1 MNLVLPIKEIS
12 ISNIFFNES
21 VKNTVVDDSNF
32 IRIIY
37 SNQDFV
43 LNSLYIKIDIYSNK
57 KSNNPS
63 IRNTE
68 LYIINLVNLIDKLEQ
83 DILNKYSINKQQNN
97 KLKEQLQYYIQKL
110 NSNCS
115 ENMISYLLKISGI
128 WETNNI
134 IGLTY
139 KFIYNNSGE

>member
-63 IRNTE
+63 IGNTE

>member
-12 ISNIFFNES
+12 LANIFLNEP

-43 LNSLYIKIDIYSNK
+43 LNSFYIKVDIYNK
-57 KSNNPS
+57 KSTNFNVGN
-63 IRNTE
+63 IET
-68 LYIINLVNLIDKLEQ
+68 YIINLIDLIDNLER
-83 DILNKYSINKQQNN
+83 DILNKYSTDKEQNN
-97 KLKEQLQYYIQKL
+97 KLKEQLQYYIQKF

-115 ENMISYLLKISGI
+115 ETMISYLLKISGI

-139 KFIYNNSGE
+139 KFIYFNTWK